1 MSPRG
6 QKSATFIGTWYFPS
20 GNSVDVYVWRDG
32 LAFHTLHLWDSGPP
46 LTPAD
51 EGYYRD
57 VVRPRSSST
66 RIGGLRFW
74 SGHSAVSTSS

>member
-6 QKSATFIGTWYFPS
+6 QKSATFIGTWDFPS
-20 GNSVDVYVWRDG
+20 GNSADVYVWRDG
-32 LAFHTLHLWDSGPP
+32 VAFHTLHLWDSGPP

-57 VVRPRSSST
+57 VVRPQVIVRVQEFLKLPG
-66 RIGGLRFW
+66 RV
-74 SGHSAVSTSS
+74 AVIELA